1 MAWSKTEAG
10 RQEIQSRAKVTG
22 RAQRTLL
29 LLVDGR
35 RSDAELLAAVRG
47 TSAADFTA
55 LAELGLIAAPQ
66 AAVALAAPAAWTAV
80 ADATPPVAAFL
91 RTAAGTAPAA
101 DAAAWSPTQPPETL
115 SQPPASYAEFTRT
128 LTELISRELGLRGFG
143 LTLAVEKAGTND
155 ELTAVA
161 ERVIAA
167 VRERR
172 GPDRAGEARRAL
184 YGEG

>member
-10 RQEIQSRAKVTG
+10 RQEIQSRSKVTG

-35 RSDAELLAAVRG
+35 RGDAELLAAVQG
-47 TSAADFTA
+47 TSAADFEV
-55 LAELGLIAAPQ
+55 LAALGLIAASQ
-66 AAVALAAPAAWTAV
+66 AGAASAAGLAAAAPAES
-80 ADATPPVAAFL
+80 TPPVAAFL
-91 RTAAGTAPAA
+91 RTAAGAAPAA
-101 DAAAWSPTQPPETL
+101 GAPQAST
-115 SQPPASYAEFTRT
+115 PPASYPEFTRA

-161 ERVIAA
+161 ERVIDA

-172 GPDRAGEARRAL
+172 GLARADAARRAL